1 MVVQVRVRVLDTGGD
16 AARTEEDTAKLRAEL
31 RELDVEDVR
40 LAPGAGPPLGTR
52 AASAV
57 EIGGL
62 LITAVETPVV
72 LGQIVSLV
80 HDWLFRNRGAYNA
93 ELVIGDDKL
102 VVTGVSRETQ
112 ERLIQEWLDARA
124 QRKPEKA
131 G

>member
-1 MVVQVRVRVLDTGGD
+1 MVVQVRLRVSDTGGD
-16 AARTEEDTAKLRAEL
+16 AGRTEEDTASLRAEL
-31 RELDVEDVR
+31 SELNVENVR
-40 LAPGAGPPLGTR
+40 LAPGADPPEGTR

-72 LGQIVSLV
+72 LAQIVSVV
-80 HDWLFRNRGAYNA
+80 HDWLFRNRGAYTA

-102 VVTGVSRETQ
+102 VVTGTSRETQ
-112 ERLIQEWLDARA
+112 ERLIREWLNARV
-124 QRKPEKA
+124 QREPEKT

>member
-1 MVVQVRVRVLDTGGD
+1 MVVQVRLRVSDTGGD
-16 AARTEEDTAKLRAEL
+16 AGRTEEDTASLHAEL
-31 RELDVEDVR
+31 SELNVENVR
-40 LAPGAGPPLGTR
+40 LAPGAGPPEGTR

-72 LGQIVSLV
+72 LAQIVSVV
-80 HDWLFRNRGAYNA
+80 HDWLFRNRGAYTA

-102 VVTGVSRETQ
+102 VVTGTSRETQ
-112 ERLIQEWLDARA
+112 ERLIREWLNARA
-124 QRKPEKA
+124 QREPEKT

>member
-1 MVVQVRVRVLDTGGD
+1 MVVQVRVRVSDTGGD
-16 AARTEEDTAKLRAEL
+16 AGRTEEDTARLHAEL
-31 RELDVEDVR
+31 SELDVEDVR
-40 LAPGAGPPLGTR
+40 LAPGAGPPQGAR
-52 AASAV
+52 AANAV

-80 HDWLFRNRGAYNA
+80 HDWLFRNRGAYTA

-124 QRKPEKA
+124 QRQPEKA